1 MKLEMQMKRGEMISA
16 LMVGVILA
24 SFVAACNESGV
35 GLAFW
40 SLRDASDLTR
50 GVFAESFI
58 LNFMLLN
65 LFCVVGP
72 LVVAQFFRASMD

>member
-1 MKLEMQMKRGEMISA
+1 MRRGEVIGA
-16 LMVGVILA
+16 LMVGVVLA
-24 SFVAACNESGV
+24 SLVAACNESGV

-50 GVFAESFI
+50 EAFGKSFI

-65 LFCVVGP
+65 LFFVVGP
-72 LVVAQFFRASMD
+72 LLVAQLFRASTD

>member
-1 MKLEMQMKRGEMISA
+1 MQMKRGELISA
-16 LMVGVILA
+16 LVVGVVLA

-50 GVFAESFI
+50 EAFGESFI

-65 LFCVVGP
+65 LFFVVGP
-72 LVVAQFFRASMD
+72 LLVAQLFRASTD